1 MSQKLLKKID
11 ILIRDNSKATKE
23 DVQKFLKKLFKKIA
37 KLSNE
42 EVEYIGYATVFD
54 ARDNTY
60 IWYYS
65 DRAKEVYKIKYSEY
79 IVVPAGVVTK
89 KNFIKIFMDN
99 ISPIVAA
106 LKKYFV
112 YGKYYIKTV
121 TTKISQD
128 NKIDISDID
137 IQGDIV
143 NDSALVVVKE
153 QNNNK
158 IFEEFI
164 VNIDGNTII
173 VESKDDLEG
182 LEAIFT
188 CMVKSP

>member
-1 MSQKLLKKID
+1 LSQKLLKKID